1 MLPKEEAKHARA
13 RRLAAGDSIVLLDGS
28 GGEAEGTIARWTR
41 SGGAEVDVLLVHPPA
56 APAETIWLG
65 VAGVRGER
73 LGWIAEKAGELGVT
87 TLALVRTART
97 QAFRAGTD
105 ALARIERLVREA
117 AKQSGAAR
125 WPSCEGPLELSEALA
140 RAPQGARLFVD
151 FSGEPFP
158 RELPARSCAVLVGP
172 EGGWTDE
179 ERDAAKRGG
188 WRAVSLPTA
197 TLKTETAAIAS
208 VVLARAAMP
217 EKISG

>member
-1 MLPKEEAKHARA
+1 VILPREEGAHARA
-13 RRLAAGDSIVLLDGS
+13 RRLAAGDSVVLVDGG
-28 GGEAEGTIARWTR
+28 GGEAEGRIARWTR
-41 SGGAEVDVLLVHPPA
+41 SGAEIDVVSVRPPA

-73 LGWIAEKAGELGVT
+73 LAWIAEKAGELGVT

-97 QAFRAGTD
+97 QAFRAGAD

-125 WPSCEGPLELSEALA
+125 WPSCEGPMELPAALT
-140 RAPQGARLFVD
+140 RAPSEARLFVD

-158 RELPARSCAVLVGP
+158 RELRVRSCAILVGP

-179 ERDAAKRGG
+179 ERDSAKRGG
-188 WRAVSLPTA
+188 WRLVALPAA
-197 TLKTETAAIAS
+197 TLKTETAAVAA

-217 EKISG
+217 QKISR